1 MRPLFLTTLF
11 ALGIAGLSS
20 PLAAA
25 GGTAEVR
32 FVDTDSYTDHGD
44 GPSERKDVM
53 AALGRHLQD
62 LARRKL
68 GAGETLQVE
77 VLDIDLAGRI
87 RRIGP
92 TLDEVRVIDG
102 KVDWPTLRLR
112 YRLVR
117 GGVPVLDGEEALS
130 DMAYLQKA
138 ATYPQSDTL
147 RHEKPLIDRWFATR
161 VLGRHGD

>member
-32 FVDTDSYTDHGD
+32 FVDTDSYTDPGD

-68 GAGETLQVE
+68 GAGETL
-77 VLDIDLAGRI
+77 
-87 RRIGP
+87 
-92 TLDEVRVIDG
+92 
-102 KVDWPTLRLR
+102 
-112 YRLVR
+112 
-117 GGVPVLDGEEALS
+117 
-130 DMAYLQKA
+130 
-138 ATYPQSDTL
+138 
-147 RHEKPLIDRWFATR
+147 
-161 VLGRHGD
+161 